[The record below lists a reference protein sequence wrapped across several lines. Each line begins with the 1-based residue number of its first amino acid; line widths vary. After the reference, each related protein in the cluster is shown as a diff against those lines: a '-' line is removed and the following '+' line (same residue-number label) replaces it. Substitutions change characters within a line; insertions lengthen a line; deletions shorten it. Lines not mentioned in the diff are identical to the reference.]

1 MNDSFDIRE
10 LPTNDEVY
18 LIAGWHQWADAGNV
32 SSGLPQYLID
42 TLEARKIGEIQPE
55 GFYLFQMPGTHH
67 FFRPEIK
74 LKDGHVES
82 IQERENEFYTWSNGD
97 KGLVIFLGQEPHLNV
112 DRYCDALMDAAEEFG
127 VRRIL
132 CLGGVYGS
140 MPYDRDREIHAV
152 YSLPALHE
160 ELADYAVSMSNYEGG
175 ATIGVYLA
183 HAAEARGLEV
193 IDWYAFVPAYDFSEL
208 SNTVQGM
215 RIDNDFK
222 SWYELLLRFNRMLGL
237 DIDLSDLAQRSEEL
251 VHSMD
256 AKIDELDQRMP
267 HLKVREYIGRLSE
280 GFAETSYLP
289 MDDLLEQE
297 LGDLLDNLG
306 D

>member
-1 MNDSFDIRE
+1 MNDVFDLWD
-10 LPTNDEVY
+10 LPTASEVT

-74 LKDGHVES
+74 LKEGHIES
-82 IQERENEFYTWSNGD
+82 MDEHDNDFYSWTNGE
-97 KGLVIFLGQEPHLNV
+97 KRLVIFLGDEPHLNV
-112 DRYCDALMDAAEEFG
+112 DRYCDALLDAAEELG
-127 VRRIL
+127 VKRIL
-132 CLGGVYGS
+132 SLGGVYGS
-140 MPYDRDREIHAV
+140 MPYERDREIHCV
-152 YSLPALHE
+152 YSLTALKD
-160 ELADYAVSMSNYEGG
+160 ELADYSVSMSNYEGG

-183 HAAEARGLEV
+183 HAAKKRGLEV

-222 SWYELLLRFNRMLGL
+222 SWHELLLRFNRMLGL
-237 DIDLSDLAQRSEEL
+237 TIDLSDLAVRSEEL
-251 VHSMD
+251 VRSMD
-256 AKIDELDQRMP
+256 TKIDELDSRMP
-267 HLKVREYIGRLSE
+267 HLKVKEYLARLSE
-280 GFAETSYLP
+280 GFAETPYLP